1 MGGTDGTD
9 RFCIRYGSVP
19 TFQEWHYITWGLG
32 RYKFCVDI
40 IFIYYL
46 NPYYRMKIVGVF
58 DRGSVVRHKYIIEV
72 PPSMLAIFEK
82 ISTLTI
88 TNIAM
93 GEEGMYI
100 VEGQVQKLQELL
112 AQWTIPYSNTT
123 AKIQSVEVVG
133 SIREVTCEGISKDEV
148 QIILDD
154 PLCVITDLDFG
165 TDKWKFRYSGPDTLA
180 DLMNIFK

>member
-1 MGGTDGTD
+1 
-9 RFCIRYGSVP
+9 
-19 TFQEWHYITWGLG
+19 
-32 RYKFCVDI
+32 
-40 IFIYYL
+40 
-46 NPYYRMKIVGVF
+46 MKIVGVF
-58 DRGSVVRHKYIIEV
+58 DRGSVVCHKYFIEV
-72 PPSMLAIFEK
+72 PPSMLAIFEA

-88 TNIAM
+88 TNMAM

-100 VEGQVQKLQELL
+100 VEGRVQKLQELL

-123 AKIQSVEVVG
+123 AKIQSVEVVVG
-133 SIREVTCEGISKDEV
+133 SIREVTCESISKDEV